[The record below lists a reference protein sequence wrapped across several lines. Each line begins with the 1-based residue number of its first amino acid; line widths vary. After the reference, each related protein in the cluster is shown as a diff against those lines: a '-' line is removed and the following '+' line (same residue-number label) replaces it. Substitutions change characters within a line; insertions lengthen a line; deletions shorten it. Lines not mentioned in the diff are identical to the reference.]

1 MRAAMRVW
9 VSFFLLASFGC
20 AQADMKSLAKRGRAI
35 QDIVLCGHKGRE
47 TEGGPLDQADLQKV
61 LQRAEDGVAG
71 CQMLLAR
78 WYEMGERVSVDH
90 EQAWRWYSEAAVDE
104 PRALVALGRMTE
116 LGRGRVASSTAALQ
130 YYRQAAEAGVPI
142 GQVALGRMYAN
153 GSGVTSDPRTAAE
166 WYRKAAARWS
176 DEAWAELDLLEDR
189 FGIFTAEE
197 KQSDWRR
204 WIDLLQTR
212 SRSRLQGAKELHGFS
227 RSRSA
232 LLQLEYRKGANRPEV
247 TVLSSSGDV
256 VFDQAVMAVAKRI
269 EMPAPPIYAAGR
281 PSMIVQLPVTSQAEI
296 PTPAT
301 SE

>member
-1 MRAAMRVW
+1 MRNVVRVW
-9 VSFFLLASFGC
+9 VLFFLLASVGY

-35 QDIVLCGHKGRE
+35 QDIVFCGHMGRE

-78 WYEMGERVSVDH
+78 WYEMGECVSVDH
-90 EQAWRWYSEAAVDE
+90 ERAWLWYSEAAVEE

-116 LGRGRVASSTAALQ
+116 LGRGRPASSTAALH

-153 GSGVTSDPRTAAE
+153 GSGVTRDPRTAAE

-189 FGIFTAEE
+189 YEIFTAEE

-204 WIDLLQTR
+204 WIDLLKTR
-212 SRSRLQGAKELHGFS
+212 SRSRFQGAKELRGYS
-227 RSRSA
+227 QNRSA

-247 TVLSSSGDV
+247 TTLNSSGDV
-256 VFDQAVMAVAKRI
+256 AFDQVVMAIASRI
-269 EMPAPPIYAAGR
+269 EMPAPPIYAVGR
-281 PSMIVQLPVTSQAEI
+281 PSMIVQLPVTSQPEM
-296 PTPAT
+296 PAPVT